1 MPQLSPAGQQVI
13 SDIAQRHGFSVD
25 ATLSMLDSVIN
36 GNGSQAQFNHPEF
49 SGSGQWM
56 RGGMIMLSDM
66 FNNYLK
72 GRVDGLCSDLSNLVA
87 SQPDLVRSG
96 SFQSQSQGGGYNNG
110 QAQTSFGGYGQ
121 GNQNGQQQGNGSFG
135 QNSLFVP
142 GTSNDWWPSDLRFP
156 NSTGA
161 QNGVRYAYFAQA
173 RRLAIEVNGRV
184 TVYDT
189 LDHQIGGFGQ
199 QQSYGGSLSFN
210 SQYGL
215 IDVASLPV
223 ISVDGVAPY
232 VAPPAAQSFNEPV
245 NAPANFNN
253 GGNYNNAPS
262 GNQQDVFATIERLA
276 DLRAKGIISD
286 DEFANKKAELLSRV

>member
-1 MPQLSPAGQQVI
+1 MRQLSLAGQQVI
-13 SDIAQRHGFSVD
+13 SDIAQRNGFSVD

-96 SFQSQSQGGGYNNG
+96 SFQSQSQNGHNNG
-110 QAQTSFGGYGQ
+110 QAQTSYGGG
-121 GNQNGQQQGNGSFG
+121 GQQQGNGFG
-135 QNSLFVP
+135 QNSLFIP
-142 GTSNDWWPSDLRFP
+142 GTTNDWWPSDLRFP

-199 QQSYGGSLSFN
+199 QQSQGGSLSFS

-232 VAPPAAQSFNEPV
+232 VAPAPAYVAPAHAEPV
-245 NAPANFNN
+245 NAPGNFNH
-253 GGNYNNAPS
+253 GNSYNNNAPS
-262 GNQQDVFATIERLA
+262 GNPQDVFATIERLA
-276 DLRAKGIISD
+276 DLRTKGIISD
-286 DEFANKKAELLSRV
+286 DEFANKKAELLNRV